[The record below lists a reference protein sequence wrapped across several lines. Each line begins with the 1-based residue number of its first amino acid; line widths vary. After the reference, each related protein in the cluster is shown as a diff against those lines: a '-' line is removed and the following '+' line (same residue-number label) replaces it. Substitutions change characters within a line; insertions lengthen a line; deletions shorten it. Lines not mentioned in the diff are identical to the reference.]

1 MSKTTEDLEGY
12 LSKLDRRFE
21 RVDDGT
27 YLLAGG
33 PDHPPIAVRMAP
45 PVLVVRVE
53 VGPAPAG
60 DPAVEARVFRRL
72 LELNGSDLLHASY
85 ALDGDFIVLGAALEL
100 DNLDL
105 NELEAVLAD
114 VDMAVSDHVPG
125 LHELVQKKVQ

>member
-1 MSKTTEDLEGY
+1 MSKTIEDLEGY

-85 ALDGDFIVLGAALEL
+85 ALDGDFIVLGSALEL